1 MIVKKFT
8 YREVCRA
15 LGLELMKLR
24 WEYRVKLKHAA
35 HLAGMDFKKADA
47 AEIGRGVGERNIQ
60 RLLRLY
66 DTDINIE
73 LIRRNPEKILG
84 TRHVPTV
91 AARDDRIGRRGA

>member
-66 DTDINIE
+66 DADINIE
-73 LIRRNPEKILG
+73 LIRRNSEKISL
-84 TRHVPTV
+84 RKQNK
-91 AARDDRIGRRGA
+91 

>member
-24 WEYRVKLKHAA
+24 WEYRAKLKHAA
-35 HLAGMDFKKADA
+35 RLAGIDFKKADA

-73 LIRRNPEKILG
+73 LIRRNPEKISL
-84 TRHVPTV
+84 RKQNK
-91 AARDDRIGRRGA
+91 